1 MFLEKPSFLPK
12 YSLEEAE
19 KKVSSLLKKKHW
31 KNFSFSSAAHGPSA
45 GHSHGSTF
53 YVPYWFFSYDIYRQ
67 HEGSTEI
74 ISKGSNALNAF
85 SNEFEEAI
93 SNLAFTEG
101 LEKGNEID
109 EQNTQVLAARVG
121 QDEAREIIAVRLASA
136 RHTSKGNVIISG
148 LELLFVPIILIEV
161 NANGNHISLRVNAAT
176 GDILNKDAVPTRE
189 KDLREL
195 SQELLR
201 ELSTPQGWIKYSR
214 EVVDD
219 ISRSVSSSPKPKSAR
234 VQNLISIKFI
244 NNDTTILL
252 LAAAAIII
260 VLVLAYVK

>member
-1 MFLEKPSFLPK
+1 M
-12 YSLEEAE
+12 
-19 KKVSSLLKKKHW
+19 
-31 KNFSFSSAAHGPSA
+31 
-45 GHSHGSTF
+45 
-53 YVPYWFFSYDIYRQ
+53 
-67 HEGSTEI
+67 
-74 ISKGSNALNAF
+74 
-85 SNEFEEAI
+85 
-93 SNLAFTEG
+93 
-101 LEKGNEID
+101 
-109 EQNTQVLAARVG
+109 
-121 QDEAREIIAVRLASA
+121 
-136 RHTSKGNVIISG
+136 
-148 LELLFVPIILIEV
+148 